1 MVFDESRMSQ
11 PTADEHERGSAII
24 SQLDHGGQYT
34 SCSVGHTLVWSPG
47 EEAQIVR
54 KIDFFLLFPLMIGY
68 FLLQIDRTNI
78 GNALTDNF
86 LNDVSISQNQFNVG
100 QQLLSVGIIIFEVPS
115 NLVLY
120 RTGPAIWIGGQII
133 AWGLVATFQ
142 AFQRGLGSFLATRFL
157 LGACEAGFLPAS
169 LYILSRWYRTSE
181 IGIRFA
187 LLFVSNYVSVA
198 TSGIIA
204 YGILHMRGVAGL
216 AGWQWLFILEGICT
230 VAFGLYFLLSFPTEL
245 SSPISIARI
254 SPFSA
259 REALILEERVIRD
272 DPSKTEVAK
281 HISWEEAR
289 SALTNWRLIP
299 HLIISILGLA
309 PSAAVGAYAPSLVN
323 AFGFG
328 RLRSNAMTS
337 IGYWGLALVN
347 ILAGWAVDRLRAR
360 GPVMA
365 FALMLALVFNIGNRV
380 LVTSRD
386 KNLRFAMLLLSI
398 SVSTPWHAING
409 SWLSLN
415 ARSAGERSITLAI
428 YIMAANCN
436 GIIGPQLFR
445 AGDGPYYPKGFS
457 YIVGFLAAAF
467 VLSLVTILQ
476 YSLLNRRAMSRP
488 GLKFHL

>member
-1 MVFDESRMSQ
+1 SYPIFIQQYMLHLV
-11 PTADEHERGSAII
+11 AD
-24 SQLDHGGQYT
+24 QLI
-34 SCSVGHTLVWSPG
+34 CS
-47 EEAQIVR
+47 
-54 KIDFFLLFPLMIGY
+54 
-68 FLLQIDRTNI
+68 

-204 YGILHMRGVAGL
+204 YGMGLIRLWGGGHSLHMRGVAGL

-347 ILAGWAVDRLRAR
+347 ILAGWAVLRAR

-398 SVSTPWHAING
+398 SVSTPWLDAING